1 MKQILNYINGE
12 LVSPVNGK
20 FLDNVNPATGEVYST
35 CPDSTQEDIQS
46 AVDWAK
52 EAFSMWAGL
61 TVEARAKYLWKI
73 ADKIE
78 GQLDELAEAET
89 RDTGK
94 PISLSKT
101 VDIPRAAA
109 YFRFFAGAVLNYSSD
124 SHQTGKTVVNYT
136 LRQPKGVV
144 GCISPW
150 NLPIYLF
157 SHQSLYKIHHQKTL
171 LFLFLCIL

>member
-20 FLDNVNPATGEVYST
+20 FLDNINPATGEIYSSY
-35 CPDSTQEDIQS
+35 PDSAEEDIQL
-46 AVDWAK
+46 AVEGAIK
-52 EAFSMWAGL
+52 AFSKWSEL
-61 TVEARAKYLWKI
+61 TVEARAKYLWRI

-78 GQLDELAEAET
+78 EQLDELAEAET

-94 PISLSKT
+94 PIGLSKT

-109 YFRFFAGAVLNYSSD
+109 NFRFFAGAVLNFSSE
-124 SHQTGKTVVNYT
+124 SHQTGKTVINYT
-136 LRQPKGVV
+136 LRQPLGVV

-157 SHQSLYKIHHQKTL
+157 TWKINIK
-171 LFLFLCIL
+171 